1 MWLLITNPT
10 SGSGKGAKVGK
21 LARQYLLSR
30 KIDFV
35 EILEDSQE
43 NSEKALIQALNAG
56 TITGVFLV
64 GGDGFIHQVVQH
76 LVPANIPL
84 CVIPAGTGND
94 FARTLGYPLD
104 NYQEI
109 IENALKNSP
118 VTIDVGQVGK
128 RYFVNILS
136 TGFDSLVNERANR
149 ITWIRGPMK
158 YNVAMVA
165 ELPFFTPL
173 TYHFTVDGVKFSKE
187 AMLIA
192 VANGISY
199 GGGMKVCPEA
209 TWNDGLFDIMILEPV
224 SKFEFLRVFPRV
236 FKGTHIT
243 HPQVSIIRG
252 KSIEIECDA
261 IAYADGERIGA
272 LPVKIELC
280 PNSLLTWKLEP

>member
-10 SGSGKGAKVGK
+10 SGSGKGVKIGK

-30 KIDFV
+30 EIDFV
-35 EILEDSQE
+35 EVLEDSQG
-43 NSEKALIQALNAG
+43 NSEKALIEVLAAG

-94 FARTLGYPLD
+94 FARTLGYSLD

-109 IENALKNSP
+109 IENALKNAP
-118 VTIDVGQVGK
+118 VPIDVGQVGT

-149 ITWIRGPMK
+149 MRWIQGPMK
-158 YNVAMVA
+158 YNVAMIA

-173 TYHFTVDGVKFSKE
+173 RYDFTVDGVKFSKE

-236 FKGTHIT
+236 FNGTHIT

-280 PNSLLTWKLEP
+280 PNSLLTWKPES